1 MTHTMSTEYRHTKQV
16 TRLMAGFSQFL
27 AILMSMLRV
36 WLEYAWKQPR
46 VCLEY
51 GWSMARVCQEAA
63 YSEITARASRY
74 YGSCLTT
81 LRLVVTLLLMM
92 VVGVSDVWGEKVDDG
107 VYYIKNNND
116 GGEKWYLWPAI
127 TVTKSGSNYSYAY
140 NYLTTHDGATA
151 DAVENN
157 NNVTYPAHDNTYCH
171 WVVKNI
177 NGGYIQ
183 LINPK
188 LNKYVVLVKNHT
200 LGDGKDVKF
209 QETEPT
215 GDDANFSY
223 FVLNNESSPYK
234 ISPMPGLSTINYN
247 SNATDYSLNS
257 KNGTDRTWL
266 TWSDSGTPAKAQL
279 GENSVKGLIQ
289 FYGGG
294 TPLWSFKLDLL
305 DAPTISDVNPENN
318 RVTVTDNNGLPTGYN
333 VRYTFSSEGTP
344 EDPTALS
351 EIMPADGFQVTEA
364 GTLKV
369 VIERYGVVLTKVAI
383 KESCTTPEIS
393 YDNTSMVT
401 ITCAR
406 PADATI
412 YYTTDGSDP
421 TISGTRTEYDGKAFH
436 IDPVATVKAVATH
449 ANFLNS
455 EVATKTILPYL
466 APPIVVRQGNMVQI
480 THPEEDDG
488 VRLYYTTDGSDPD
501 IEHVGGSNP
510 TLVYDS
516 ELPIALTEDITIIK
530 AMAAKAVGEEGET
543 FDTYSSVVSFNV
555 AVLFGEDY
563 TYLVQSQENTK
574 YFMIPVM
581 DTNNENDIVKTNTTT
596 LGQPSMMWYFLD
608 AGIADDVQYYYMIN
622 KHTGKHVYYHDTDK
636 ISINDDETFAVLDNA
651 GKEPYRFSI
660 SPAEGGG
667 FNICPKN
674 APTRCIYKNVSNQ
687 HNGYINANTAKTNA
701 LGRWNF
707 ISVIDEKMPEAL
719 APTPITASSPELA
732 IYYSLENEKLSENY
746 VTGANS
752 TIATSV
758 TDDEKWCFVQADKDD
773 WLTYYYII
781 NARSGKYLYQE
792 NTTATAAVTTQDYPD
807 EAEAETAIK
816 YQFVLAPSTTEGY
829 YIVPRQQINFA
840 APSREYIS
848 LYTDGTN
855 ALRTASRRWWSD
867 DPQNATGDDAT
878 VKWKFNK
885 VDVTTC
891 QNPEFIEVNGKMS
904 LTCKTYG
911 AQIYYTT
918 DGSEPTV
925 EKNKYV
931 IKRWERS
938 TPLLVKARAFL
949 AKEEGTP
956 VESDIVTLF
965 INPHIDLLTKAEA
978 EGGVAVDENT
988 YTYDGTEKQ
997 PVVKQVYVGT
1007 TNETV
1012 YLDADEY
1019 AIDMYTNNISAGTA
1033 RVTLKDVKDNNIFLW
1048 YATVTFTIKKAQLAV
1063 AAEAKEK
1070 TYRDPD
1076 PELTYNATGFVN
1088 EETAADNLYGELTR
1102 VAGEEQGTYDIL
1114 QGSLKVTSDNY
1125 SLNYTG
1131 AQLTIGKKSL
1141 GSGETLASGITI
1153 DITKDDADPE
1163 NVSYPVVVKHRAKKL
1178 EEGVD
1183 GGTENAKKDYLMT
1196 RTTNYPYHVVTL
1208 TGYNNYTGTVTAK
1221 FANVAFGKPTEDTS
1235 KEAGTFASSAG
1246 DGPIATPA
1254 GANAYIVTGINAEN
1268 NTVVLEKLEYIPEGV
1283 PVLLLTTEEY
1293 NGFVVQPAGSGVTT
1307 ITDDQK
1313 NSNLLD
1319 VVTEASEDFNTT
1331 TQNKHFDTGAIYL
1344 LYKGE
1349 FVLNKEGDLA
1359 KGRVYLDPAKL
1370 SSGSGSP
1377 APECLGIVWD
1387 ETTGIDN
1394 VHLSSL
1400 CSHLPELWYTLDGRR
1415 LASKPTKK
1423 GLYLM
1428 NGQKIV
1434 VK

>member
-1 MTHTMSTEYRHTKQV
+1 MGNKIMTRFIGKVNEVSL
-16 TRLMAGFSQFL
+16 RLT
-27 AILMSMLRV
+27 
-36 WLEYAWKQPR
+36 
-46 VCLEY
+46 CDD
-51 GWSMARVCQEAA
+51 
-63 YSEITARASRY
+63 ITARASRY
-74 YGSCLTT
+74 YGSCPTT

-92 VVGVSDVWGEKVDDG
+92 VVGVNWAWGQVTDG
-107 VYYIKNNND
+107 LYYF
-116 GGEKWYLWPAI
+116 
-127 TVTKSGSNYSYAY
+127 GSHGY
-140 NYLTTHDGATA
+140 NK
-151 DAVENN
+151 
-157 NNVTYPAHDNTYCH
+157 DNTTTNFYLCPTEPEDPWPWYYSSESPYYTDTNTGMPFMTTYQCRDGEYDSKKAV
-171 WVVKNI
+171 WVVKNA
-177 NGGYIQ
+177 
-183 LINPK
+183 
-188 LNKYVVLVKNHT
+188 
-200 LGDGKDVKF
+200 GDGYFHIIHVVDGKYLTYNGVMGNNSNKGRMRIHL
-209 QETEPT
+209 QETADGNNALFKITYVSSATAYDITSKIAGPENNRKYLNVTGTAGDGNQNSLIGESTKPDGPDGINVGGLIGLWTSGST
-215 GDDANFSY
+215 GDNASKWY
-223 FVLNNESSPYK
+223 PEST
-234 ISPMPGLSTINYN
+234 L
-247 SNATDYSLNS
+247 
-257 KNGTDRTWL
+257 L
-266 TWSDSGTPAKAQL
+266 T
-279 GENSVKGLIQ
+279 
-289 FYGGG
+289 
-294 TPLWSFKLDLL
+294 
-305 DAPTISDVNPENN
+305 APTISDVDANN
-318 RVTVTDNNGLPTGYN
+318 VVTVTDVNGLPDGYN
-333 VRYTFSSEGTP
+333 IRYTTDGSDPIASSPIMEGRSFT
-344 EDPTALS
+344 
-351 EIMPADGFQVTEA
+351 VTSSL
-364 GTLKV
+364 TLKAV
-369 VIERYGVVLTKVAI
+369 VERYGVVLTAVATKALVPAPCVKPIITFDYITSKV
-383 KESCTTPEIS
+383 S
-393 YDNTSMVT
+393 
-401 ITCAR
+401 ITCAT
-406 PADATI
+406 PDSKI
-412 YYTTDGSDP
+412 YYTTDGTDP
-421 TISGTRTEYDGKAFH
+421 TTSDTRTEYNGPFP
-436 IDPVATVKAVATH
+436 ITPVTTVKAFAVR
-449 ANFLNS
+449 ANFPNS
-455 EVATKTILPYL
+455 EVATKIILPYL

-530 AMAAKAVGEEGET
+530 AMAAKTVGEEGET

-781 NARSGKYLYQE
+781 NAVSGKYLYQE

-978 EGGVAVDENT
+978 EGGVAVNENT

-1196 RTTNYPYHVVTL
+1196 RTTDYPYHVVTL

-1254 GANAYIVTGINAEN
+1254 GANAYIVTGINTKN

-1319 VVTEASEDFNTT
+1319 VVTDASEGFNPT
-1331 TQNKHFDTGAIYL
+1331 TQKKHFGTGDIYL

-1377 APECLGIVWD
+1377 APECLRIVWG